1 MSHAPPYLEGVG
13 GVIHTVDPQAIAQ
26 EAGVHAAEHG
36 QLQPL
41 DGGLREGLAHKGVGA
56 RLLQQQVAAR

>member
-13 GVIHTVDPQAIAQ
+13 GVIHTVHPQAIAQ
-26 EAGVHAAEHG
+26 RTGVHAAKHG

-41 DGGLREGLAHKGVGA
+41 DGGLREGLAHEGVGA
-56 RLLQQQVAAR
+56 WLVQQQVAAR